1 MVMHKYKVDAVVT
14 IIKETTE
21 QLGKLKEIFP
31 TLEEIALDISDDE
44 KQIILKELETLETTV
59 KSLLK

>member
-1 MVMHKYKVDAVVT
+1 MHKYRVDAVVT

-44 KQIILKELETLETTV
+44 KQIILKELETLETAV

>member
-31 TLEEIALDISDDE
+31 TLEEIVLDISDDE

>member
-1 MVMHKYKVDAVVT
+1 MHKYKVDAVVT

-44 KQIILKELETLETTV
+44 KQIILKELETLETAV

>member
-31 TLEEIALDISDDE
+31 TLEEIVLDISDDE

-59 KSLLK
+59 KFLLK